1 MEAHVRYIKLC
12 VRSYCNMVDDF
23 LYRVS
28 SFFKMCIEPHCN
40 TQFPKNPQ
48 SVSQK
53 HHKIG
58 FASGVGLIISKEGI
72 LASNVQLLGMSQ
84 KQEKREAMK
93 FAPTQ
98 PTLFFSV
105 VLMS

>member
-1 MEAHVRYIKLC
+1 
-12 VRSYCNMVDDF
+12 MVDDF

-28 SFFKMCIEPHCN
+28 SFFKMCIELHCN

-58 FASGVGLIISKEGI
+58 FASGLVYFIVVEL
-72 LASNVQLLGMSQ
+72 
-84 KQEKREAMK
+84 MK
-93 FAPTQ
+93 M
-98 PTLFFSV
+98 V
-105 VLMS
+105 ED